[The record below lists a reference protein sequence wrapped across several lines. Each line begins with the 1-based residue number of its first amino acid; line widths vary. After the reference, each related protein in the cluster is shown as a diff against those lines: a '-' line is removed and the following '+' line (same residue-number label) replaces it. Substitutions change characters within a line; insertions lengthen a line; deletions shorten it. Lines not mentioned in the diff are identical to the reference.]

1 MKNILPS
8 FSAMRRQICEY
19 LPISSR
25 QVFSSA
31 LNLSFVGRK
40 NGSMRNTFSSPFVS
54 NDCES
59 MLSRFFSYSS
69 GSTWLSPLRKQSFV
83 PMSRLKTSGSISSA
97 SSRQRRSSPRVV
109 SPEMPRFT
117 NRSPASGVFRAEHT
131 ADNKCV
137 AVPYLMVEI
146 VAAFGLFVSVAVRY
160 RIALKKYLHFSPPQS
175 ISAKTVSVI
184 SPRQVPLLRSTSRAS
199 NAGSSSCGIL
209 IFTVTASSNAVSS
222 TMPPCSGIS
231 EASRP

>member
-1 MKNILPS
+1 MRISAYLFAASILFRLESVLCRQKERLHEKHFQLPVRFKRLREYAFEILFVFLCLNMIFALKEAVVRADEQAQNIRLYIERILAPAAEQ
-8 FSAMRRQICEY
+8 SARRVAGNASVYKFQ
-19 LPISSR
+19 
-25 QVFSSA
+25 
-31 LNLSFVGRK
+31 
-40 NGSMRNTFSSPFVS
+40 
-54 NDCES
+54 
-59 MLSRFFSYSS
+59 S
-69 GSTWLSPLRKQSFV
+69 GIR
-83 PMSRLKTSGSISSA
+83 I
-97 SSRQRRSSPRVV
+97 
-109 SPEMPRFT
+109 
-117 NRSPASGVFRAEHT
+117 FRAEHT

-146 VAAFGLFVSVAVRY
+146 MAAFGLFVSVAVRY
-160 RIALKKYLHFSPPQS
+160 RIALKKYLHIYPQS
-175 ISAKTVSVI
+175 MSAKTMSVI